1 MQGTKSQHVDDFLE
15 TGLSF
20 FRHAPKTA
28 ASEKI
33 KAKEQS
39 RSISEGSKS
48 WMPTPLVPLNGLNE
62 LASGEKQPAQSTDGQ
77 VAAQTIVDCGILATP
92 GLVGCIAVADSIATG
107 KSLAQGLTDSFR
119 IGPKPKESPYKPGW

>member
-1 MQGTKSQHVDDFLE
+1 LSHSQTAQGRKKGPVLNRVAGPAARLQMQGTKSQHVDDFLE

-39 RSISEGSKS
+39 KSICEGFFHIYVTESEV
-48 WMPTPLVPLNGLNE
+48 L
-62 LASGEKQPAQSTDGQ
+62 
-77 VAAQTIVDCGILATP
+77 
-92 GLVGCIAVADSIATG
+92 
-107 KSLAQGLTDSFR
+107 
-119 IGPKPKESPYKPGW
+119 